1 MLSRNVADQL
11 LNEDGF
17 ADTGTAE
24 QTDLSALGVRR
35 NQINDLDAGLQD
47 FLYRTLIRK
56 FRRLAVNFP
65 ALCIRKA
72 FLSVNG
78 ISQYVEQAA
87 KVLISD
93 RNLDSAARRQYRH
106 ILLQSL
112 TGRQHDAADGIVPD
126 VLCYL
131 HHGLFPVIV
140 RLQCGFNN
148 RKGPFRK
155 LNVYHRSHNLSDLS
169 DLHCQDSFPAAI
181 FFLRLFFNCSLLAL
195 APAATSV
202 ISCVMAA

>member
-17 ADTGTAE
+17 SDTGTAE
-24 QTDLSALGVRR
+24 QTDLSALCIRCD
-35 NQINDLDAGLQD
+35 QINNLNSGLQN
-47 FLYRTLIRK
+47 FLYRALIRK
-56 FRRLAVNFP
+56 LRRLAVNFP
-65 ALCIRKA
+65 AFCIRKA
-72 FLSVNG
+72 LLSVNG
-78 ISQYVEQAA
+78 IPQYIEQTS

-93 RNLDSAARRQYRH
+93 RNLDPAACGQYRH

-112 TGRQHDAADGIVPD
+112 TGGKHDAANGIVSD
-126 VLCYL
+126 VLCHL
-131 HHGLFPVIV
+131 HHGLFSVIV

-155 LNVYHRSHNLSDLS
+155 LNVYNRSHNLSDLS

-202 ISCVMAA
+202 ISCVIAA